1 MRKLAFVPLD
11 RAGVVA
17 LRAGAGRASYP
28 ACAGTTGLAGDLEPD
43 AGAEELEFAAL
54 NQAGILAL
62 RAASDPRRL
71 VVAAEVDAAQLTDS
85 GGSSGEVSVRDLG
98 WGQVR
103 ALFVDEP
110 AAEPLVARARAAAGG
125 SSLADALGL
134 PEVIELLDGSDLLWF
149 APEELDQL

>member
-1 MRKLAFVPLD
+1 MRTLTFVPLD
-11 RAGVVA
+11 RHDVVA
-17 LRAGAGRASYP
+17 LRAGAGRTSYP
-28 ACAGTTGLAGDLEPD
+28 ACAGTLGLASTLEPD

-62 RAASDPRRL
+62 RSATDPRRL

-98 WGQVR
+98 WAQVR

-110 AAEPLVARARAAAGG
+110 AAEPQVARARAAAGG
-125 SSLADALGL
+125 SSLADALDR